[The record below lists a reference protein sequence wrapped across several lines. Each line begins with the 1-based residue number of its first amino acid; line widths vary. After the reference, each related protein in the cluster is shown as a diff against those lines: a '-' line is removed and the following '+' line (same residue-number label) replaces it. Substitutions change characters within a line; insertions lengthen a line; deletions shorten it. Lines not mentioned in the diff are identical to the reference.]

1 MPWLLTVA
9 AGAIL
14 AWIGANGAVLRA
26 CVRTLAASTGVP
38 MGYDRRLLGDLP
50 NVTPNRPD
58 RR

>member
-1 MPWLLTVA
+1 MPLLLTVVA
-9 AGAIL
+9 RAIL
-14 AWIGANGAVLRA
+14 AWIRANRALLRA

-50 NVTPNRPD
+50 NITANESD